1 MLRKLRACSSF
12 IIYCLYNNRLTAKVA
27 YLLEQTSQQISI
39 TDNLEN
45 EIECPRCH
53 EIMTLCSEFDLLY
66 YKCEECNL
74 PLYTSTSSNY

>member
-27 YLLEQTSQQISI
+27 YFLEHTSQQISI

-74 PLYTSTSSNY
+74 PLYTSPSSNY